1 MVGWD
6 LPCEHLNAYLTQSVQ
21 GQVSPEAIDR
31 AVDRY
36 PLFQHNHSLLMHA
49 SLEHT
54 MKEME
59 EDVQLLVAA
68 LKQHVGATWHAAS
81 KRAAGTP
88 WTAAQ
93 NERGRAP
100 WREVEATMTAG
111 GGREVGTFIAA
122 TARKL
127 TASYYGFV
135 P

>member
-6 LPCEHLNAYLTQSVQ
+6 LPCEHLNAYLTHTVQ

-81 KRAAGTP
+81 KRARPAR
-88 WTAAQ
+88 
-93 NERGRAP
+93 RGRQLRTNA
-100 WREVEATMTAG
+100 V
-111 GGREVGTFIAA
+111 
-122 TARKL
+122 ARRGAKL
-127 TASYYGFV
+127 R
-135 P
+135 PL